1 MISGKD
7 MTRNFWHTTVQ
18 GGYCTHGETFLPGT
32 QEGEKATRTGE
43 KDVVWWAKGGR
54 LNGESPARI
63 AFLREIIE
71 SLPGPLEP
79 MNGQSGWFGK
89 DDDEIWEIC
98 AQAPEGFRIFLQ
110 RIVWMDQ
117 RERDN
122 FYSVEFQYSGR
133 CGDMAFLY
141 YKDDQCCAMTDLE
154 LPKDHS
160 YQVDVIDTWEM
171 ARKTVLHGASGN
183 VRIQMPGK
191 KYMAVLALRE
201 DID

>member
-1 MISGKD
+1 

-79 MNGQSGWFGK
+79 MNGRSGGFGK
-89 DDDEIWEIC
+89 DDDEILEIC
-98 AQAPEGFRIFLQ
+98 AQAPEGFRVFLQ

-133 CGDMAFLY
+133 CGDMAFL
-141 YKDDQCCAMTDLE
+141 
-154 LPKDHS
+154 
-160 YQVDVIDTWEM
+160 
-171 ARKTVLHGASGN
+171 
-183 VRIQMPGK
+183 
-191 KYMAVLALRE
+191 
-201 DID
+201 

>member
-1 MISGKD
+1 

-79 MNGQSGWFGK
+79 MNGRSGWFGK
-89 DDDEIWEIC
+89 DDDEILEIC
-98 AQAPEGFRIFLQ
+98 AQAPVSAYSCSVLCGWINGSGTTSTVLSFNTAD
-110 RIVWMDQ
+110 VAVTWH
-117 RERDN
+117 
-122 FYSVEFQYSGR
+122 FYSTR
-133 CGDMAFLY
+133 
-141 YKDDQCCAMTDLE
+141 MTN
-154 LPKDHS
+154 
-160 YQVDVIDTWEM
+160 
-171 ARKTVLHGASGN
+171 A
-183 VRIQMPGK
+183 VR
-191 KYMAVLALRE
+191 
-201 DID
+201 